1 MEKWEEE
8 WAATVE
14 AEEADP
20 EKPDLEAMLEKE
32 REILREARTADET
45 FFEELLPI
53 LADKKVDIIDNIK
66 ADTSADFILIK
77 LLDRMNDNLQYRK
90 DLIERQLA
98 EPLKPEEVKNFE

>member
-32 REILREARTADET
+32 REILREAR
-45 FFEELLPI
+45 
-53 LADKKVDIIDNIK
+53 
-66 ADTSADFILIK
+66 SAD
-77 LLDRMNDNLQYRK
+77 
-90 DLIERQLA
+90 
-98 EPLKPEEVKNFE
+98 

>member
-32 REILREARTADET
+32 REVLREARTADDT
-45 FFEELLPI
+45 FFEEITPI
-53 LADKKVDIIDNIK
+53 LEEKKVNVISNING
-66 ADTSADFILIK
+66 DTSADFILIK
-77 LLDRMNDNLQYRK
+77 LLDKLKENLQYRK
-90 DLIERQLA
+90 DMIER
-98 EPLKPEEVKNFE
+98 